1 MAPNPLFLTN
11 FQVMLRLLV
20 LDDMLRS
27 KESFDLGILV
37 PQGKRENFI
46 KTRVAQ
52 EIYDCWDF
60 PSDPV
65 IKTSPSNAKGE
76 GLIPGQ
82 GADIPLALWPIN
94 QNIKQKQHC
103 HKFSKDF
110 KNGF

>member
-52 EIYDCWDF
+52 EIYDCRDI
-60 PSDPV
+60 PGDPV
-65 IKTSPSNAKGE
+65 VKNPPSNTEDTGP
-76 GLIPGQ
+76 IPGQ
-82 GADIPLALWPIN
+82 GIRSHMPPDN
-94 QNIKQKQHC
+94 
-103 HKFSKDF
+103 
-110 KNGF
+110 

>member
-1 MAPNPLFLTN
+1 MAPNPLFLMN

-37 PQGKRENFI
+37 PQGKRENFV

-52 EIYDCWDF
+52 DIYDCRDIAG
-60 PSDPV
+60 DPAV
-65 IKTSPSNAKGE
+65 KNPPSNTGNT

-82 GADIPLALWPIN
+82 GIRSHMPPDN
-94 QNIKQKQHC
+94 
-103 HKFSKDF
+103 
-110 KNGF
+110 